1 MEGDPACGLALADE
15 EAECS
20 SWDSDDEYQKFIQ
33 NMNPPRVTIDNTSCP
48 SAIVIH
54 ESVHRRRRSQST
66 GAWCYVHGD
75 QCKSWVQRQAPIP
88 QDRWIPSRTRRTFV
102 RKAGRHGRHK
112 PQTCQRFVG
121 FRCSRAAGAEIRR
134 LLLLRLRQFC
144 VQRSY
149 NSTATSRFHMH
160 IQRVNP
166 GIVWLP
172 YWAVHLT
179 TFDGC

>member
-1 MEGDPACGLALADE
+1 MAAQASENL
-15 EAECS
+15 
-20 SWDSDDEYQKFIQ
+20 
-33 NMNPPRVTIDNTSCP
+33 NPT
-48 SAIVIH
+48 
-54 ESVHRRRRSQST
+54 
-66 GAWCYVHGD
+66 
-75 QCKSWVQRQAPIP
+75 APIP

-149 NSTATSRFHMH
+149 NSTATSS
-160 IQRVNP
+160 
-166 GIVWLP
+166 
-172 YWAVHLT
+172 
-179 TFDGC
+179 